1 MKPIRFL
8 IAAAFCLSLAACKK
22 DPLEGVSTYCP
33 NRIAFHEYRSSSATN
48 LSGTIQLEWD
58 GEQRLVGE
66 TISASYDVA
75 PENKIQSTIT
85 YTYDPD
91 RKSIV
96 RKRVYKTY
104 ASDIETVTYAR
115 MTLDKDGYVIKIENV
130 DADGHLRPTL
140 GSEQIISD
148 GHVQTMYIAGC
159 SDDLVWKR
167 VETFSEVYAWNKSGD
182 LESVQ
187 ETGKNP
193 FSEERPLYT
202 STFTY
207 DTSKDN
213 TFAFDALVER
223 PSFADGLYQCRSLR
237 TRHLCTGKTRGD
249 EVRKYTYEMADG
261 KVTKLTIGFLGG
273 AENGYR
279 TEYTFTY

>member
-48 LSGTIQLEWD
+48 LSGTIRLEWD
-58 GEQRLVGE
+58 DQQRLVGE

-115 MTLDKDGYVIKIENV
+115 MTLDKDG
-130 DADGHLRPTL
+130 
-140 GSEQIISD
+140 
-148 GHVQTMYIAGC
+148 
-159 SDDLVWKR
+159 
-167 VETFSEVYAWNKSGD
+167 
-182 LESVQ
+182 
-187 ETGKNP
+187 
-193 FSEERPLYT
+193 
-202 STFTY
+202 
-207 DTSKDN
+207 
-213 TFAFDALVER
+213 
-223 PSFADGLYQCRSLR
+223 
-237 TRHLCTGKTRGD
+237 
-249 EVRKYTYEMADG
+249 
-261 KVTKLTIGFLGG
+261 
-273 AENGYR
+273 
-279 TEYTFTY
+279 